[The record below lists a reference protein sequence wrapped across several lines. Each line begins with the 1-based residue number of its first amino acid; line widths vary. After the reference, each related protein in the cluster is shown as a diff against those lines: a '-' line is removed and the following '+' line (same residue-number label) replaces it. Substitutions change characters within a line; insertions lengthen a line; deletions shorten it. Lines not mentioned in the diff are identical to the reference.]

1 MLTEIC
7 QELKNWFDLERHFGV
22 FTIENGELSLPF
34 LLDGQYY
41 RICGSVFNDGVHKYG
56 DESDSLV
63 DESFDG
69 AVWAMAVPP
78 AVIALATDI
87 TDWQEKYGGAESEAM
102 SPFQSES
109 FGGYSYS
116 KGSSSGSGNGGGGNA
131 NSWQNAFASRLNM
144 WRKIRP

>member
-1 MLTEIC
+1 M
-7 QELKNWFDLERHFGV
+7 
-22 FTIENGELSLPF
+22 
-34 LLDGQYY
+34 DGQYY

-78 AVIALATDI
+78 AVIALDADI
-87 TDWQEKYGGAESEAM
+87 TAWQEKYGGAESEAM
-102 SPFQSES
+102 SPFTSES

-116 KGSSSGSGNGGGGNA
+116 KSSRSGTSGDDAGAG
-131 NSWQNAFASRLNM
+131 SWQSAFAGRLNM

>member
-1 MLTEIC
+1 MLTELC

-78 AVIALATDI
+78 APATV
-87 TDWQEKYGGAESEAM
+87 AEEMRIPGRVPLQAV
-102 SPFQSES
+102 
-109 FGGYSYS
+109 
-116 KGSSSGSGNGGGGNA
+116 
-131 NSWQNAFASRLNM
+131 
-144 WRKIRP
+144 

>member
-22 FTIENGELSLPF
+22 FTIEDGELSLPF
-34 LLDGQYY
+34 LMDGQYY

-56 DESDSLV
+56 EDSLA
-63 DESFDG
+63 DEIFDG

-78 AVIALATDI
+78 AVIALDTDI
-87 TDWQEKYGGAESEAM
+87 TAWQEKYGGAESGAM
-102 SPFQSES
+102 SPFTSES

-116 KGSSSGSGNGGGGNA
+116 KGSRSGSGGDEAGAG
-131 NSWQNAFASRLNM
+131 SWQSAFANRLNL
-144 WRKIRP
+144 WRKIR